1 VQQTRNVGG
10 KGEGGGEKRERRG
23 CLWQITAHSNLY
35 SSFSLSF
42 CPLCIQRGFD
52 KKFARNGAEQLQ
64 CTLVVWYSVCTT
76 MTNFSCVSST
86 NVMMVLV
93 SSTSTNGAVIKRI
106 FMLAAPILI
115 NRSMTNHCAGVSGNG
130 NIINPRWRPN

>member
-1 VQQTRNVGG
+1 
-10 KGEGGGEKRERRG
+10 
-23 CLWQITAHSNLY
+23 
-35 SSFSLSF
+35 
-42 CPLCIQRGFD
+42 
-52 KKFARNGAEQLQ
+52 
-64 CTLVVWYSVCTT
+64 
-76 MTNFSCVSST
+76 
-86 NVMMVLV
+86 MMVLV